1 LPEYE
6 KRTAGPLIALE
17 IGLEK
22 LCEENSHFNQW
33 IEKIK
38 QLVS

>member
-6 KRTAGPLIALE
+6 KRIAGSLIALE

-22 LCEENSHFNQW
+22 LSQENHHFSQW

-38 QLVS
+38 QLV